1 LLNDKDEELAG
12 LREVLT
18 QRAHLL
24 NDKDEELAGLR
35 EVLPN
40 ARTFSMKRM
49 KSLPVYAKFL
59 PNARTCSMK
68 RMKSLPV
75 YVKLS
80 PRARYGFKSWKTRCS
95 KSLRSDSTQFSVN
108 AASKDFTGL
117 AVPIPL
123 VS

>member
-1 LLNDKDEELAG
+1 
-12 LREVLT
+12 LR
-18 QRAHLL
+18 
-24 NDKDEELAGLR
+24 
-35 EVLPN
+35 
-40 ARTFSMKRM
+40 
-49 KSLPVYAKFL
+49 VYAKFL

-68 RMKSLPV
+68 RMKSLRV
-75 YVKLS
+75 YAKLS

-95 KSLRSDSTQFSVN
+95 KSLRSDSTQFSVI

>member
-1 LLNDKDEELAG
+1 MNSLPVYAKFLPIARTFSMTRMKSLPVYA
-12 LREVLT
+12 
-18 QRAHLL
+18 
-24 NDKDEELAGLR
+24 KF
-35 EVLPN
+35 LPN

-68 RMKSLPV
+68 RMKSLRV
-75 YVKLS
+75 YAKLS